1 MSHSRSVSSGL
12 GVDVASTAIVSQGE
26 GEAVHIPAHHM
37 SVSSHD
43 VPHPPLGHGGG
54 VGGGDLGGLSAAGQ
68 LVQALLATWQLVTVR
83 GGHGADLNLSKK
95 IYIRFKKKKCCLHS
109 RPRD

>member
-1 MSHSRSVSSGL
+1 MSALDSAWTSQPLPLSARVKVRLSTYLHSTCQYV
-12 GVDVASTAIVSQGE
+12 
-26 GEAVHIPAHHM
+26 
-37 SVSSHD
+37 SHD

-54 VGGGDLGGLSAAGQ
+54 VRAGNLGGLSAAGQ

-83 GGHGADLNLSKK
+83 GSHGADLNLSKK